1 MPPGPPSLAGSGA
14 GRLRHERPADDEGE
28 LVGTTPDQHA
38 QEPRRPEQPERP
50 RENPRPPDPPPADV
64 LRRLAPSPP
73 LTPPSVDRR
82 VLAVASLPVGVAAS
96 LFGGASPG
104 LVAFWA
110 VAALLAGAVAGS
122 RPFRPDAVR
131 LSVTVG
137 VVLVVPSVAPGL
149 PEAWNVLTTSAGVFC
164 GATLGSWLRSRADA
178 RAVRELAPPTE
189 PGDVPGRTVLG
200 LEKGRLR
207 WEAVDPSPGTIEK
220 AVRKQ
225 RDQQVFVVELRRGQA
240 GMFLLRDRAT
250 ASFVLQADDAEEGP
264 WREALDTETVP
275 VEGEPYPRLL
285 GARELRRRSVA
296 AAVHFART
304 GERTTELPWGEVRPR

>member
-1 MPPGPPSLAGSGA
+1 
-14 GRLRHERPADDEGE
+14 
-28 LVGTTPDQHA
+28 VGTTPEPRA
-38 QEPRRPEQPERP
+38 QEPGRPERP
-50 RENPRPPDPPPADV
+50 DRRDRSLEQPRQHGSPPADV
-64 LRRLAPSPP
+64 LRPLPPAPP

-82 VLAVASLPVGVAAS
+82 VLAVAALPVGVAAS
-96 LFGGASPG
+96 LFGGAPPG
-104 LVAFWA
+104 LVAVWA
-110 VAALLAGAVAGS
+110 VVALLAGTVTGS
-122 RPFRPDAVR
+122 RPSRLGAVR

-137 VVLVVPSVAPGL
+137 AVLVVPSVAPGL
-149 PEAWNVLTTSAGVFC
+149 PEAWNVLTTAAGVFC
-164 GATLGSWLRSRADA
+164 GATLGSWLRARADA

-207 WEAVDPSPGTIEK
+207 WEAVDPSPETIEE

-225 RDQQVFVVELRRGQA
+225 RDQKVFVKELRRGQA

-250 ASFVLQADDAEEGP
+250 ASFVVQADDADEGP
-264 WREALDTETVP
+264 WHEALDTETVP
-275 VEGEPYPRLL
+275 VEGEPYPPLL

-304 GERTTELPWGEVRPR
+304 GERTPELPWGDVRPR

>member
-1 MPPGPPSLAGSGA
+1 VGSA
-14 GRLRHERPADDEGE
+14 PDRH
-28 LVGTTPDQHA
+28 Q
-38 QEPRRPEQPERP
+38 Q
-50 RENPRPPDPPPADV
+50 PADV
-64 LRRLAPSPP
+64 LRRLPPSPP
-73 LTPPSVDRR
+73 LAPPSVDRR
-82 VLAVASLPVGVAAS
+82 VLAVAALPIGVAAS
-96 LFGGASPG
+96 LFGGVTPG

-110 VAALLAGAVAGS
+110 VVAVLAGAVAGS

-137 VVLVVPSVAPGL
+137 VVLVVPTVAPGL

-164 GATLGSWLRSRADA
+164 GATLGAWLRARADA

-207 WEAVDPSPGTIEK
+207 WEAVDPSPGTLEK
-220 AVRKQ
+220 AVRRQ
-225 RDQQVFVVELRRGQA
+225 RDQRVFVVELRRGQA
-240 GMFLLRDRAT
+240 GMFLLRERAT
-250 ASFVLQADDAEEGP
+250 ASFVLQADDAAAGP
-264 WREALDTETVP
+264 WLEALDTATVP

-304 GERTTELPWGEVRPR
+304 GERTPELPWGPVRPR